1 MAAETLSEFELIGLH
16 RPFVCL
22 FVWIADLVKAYKKLA
37 KERKSLLNVVKQTSP
52 FEDLSD
58 SEALLAHYSNLNNSI
73 KVWKRE

>member
-1 MAAETLSEFELIGLH
+1 M
-16 RPFVCL
+16 
-22 FVWIADLVKAYKKLA
+22 WIADLVKAYKKLA